1 MKVLSQSI
9 NGYLKLFLQRQEE
22 AQSNSLVST
31 ADIDSETVIRLVSDA
46 VTAILTRLQSK
57 FRIILQHIKIVHSF
71 KKYPHFHLN
80 HSHLNHSHIQS
91 LLGSLMSVPIATLTS
106 LLC

>member
-57 FRIILQHIKIVHSF
+57 FGIILQHIKIVHSF

>member
-1 MKVLSQSI
+1 MKCSFET
-9 NGYLKLFLQRQEE
+9 FLQRQEE

-57 FRIILQHIKIVHSF
+57 FGGIILYSTQFVHSF
-71 KKYPHFHLN
+71 K
-80 HSHLNHSHIQS
+80 SI
-91 LLGSLMSVPIATLTS
+91 
-106 LLC
+106 